1 MSAAFDNCNHSKEI
15 GGYFELEIEK
25 KGDLLHSNALK
36 LNSARNCLKYILN
49 SKKPNKVYIP
59 VYICNSMLQPLRD
72 CDIEYQFYNI
82 DEKLEIM
89 SDLSLKENDFLLY
102 VNYFGLKSDFCKFLA
117 DKYGTNLIIDNSQ
130 AFFEK
135 SIKNIDTIYS
145 PRKFFGVSDGGY
157 LYTNSTIDQKLNV
170 DFSYDH
176 ISHLVGRI
184 EKSASEFYNIFRLSE
199 ECLSNRPIRFMSKL
213 TSSILENIDYEKAK
227 LKRERN
233 FLFLHNHLKISNL
246 LDINIHSLNGP
257 MVYPYLTEDK
267 SLRDELIK
275 KKIYVAK
282 YWEEVEQRPYVNLF
296 EKDLVDKLV
305 PLPIDQR
312 YNLDDM
318 YSIIRAIDYMK

>member
-1 MSAAFDNCNHSKEI
+1 MSVVFDNYNHSKEI

-25 KGDLLHSNALK
+25 KGNLLHSNALK
-36 LNSARNCLKYILN
+36 LNSARNCFNYILMT
-49 SKKPNKVYIP
+49 KKPANVYIP
-59 VYICNSMLQPLRD
+59 AYICNSMLQPLKD

-82 DEKLEIM
+82 DEKLEII
-89 SDLSLKENDFLLY
+89 SDLSLEKNDFLLY

-135 SIKNIDTIYS
+135 PIKNIDTIYS

-157 LYTNSTIDQKLNV
+157 LYTNSTIDQELNV

-176 ISHLVGRI
+176 LSHLVGRI
-184 EKSASEFYNIFRLSE
+184 EKSANEFYKEFRLSE
-199 ECLSNRPIRFMSKL
+199 EYLYNRPMRFMSKL
-213 TSSILENIDYEKAK
+213 TSTILGSIDYEKAK

-233 FLFLHNHLKISNL
+233 FLFLHNHLKTSNL
-246 LDINIHSLNGP
+246 LDINIHSINGP
-257 MVYPYLTEDK
+257 MVYPYLANDK
-267 SLRDELIK
+267 LLRDKLIEK
-275 KKIYVAK
+275 NIYVAK

-296 EKDLVDKLV
+296 EKGFVDKLV

-318 YSIIRAIDYMK
+318 YHIIKTINYMK